1 METERKGLCCDRCR
15 TKTELQ
21 LFEPNPFDSNM
32 KECKTQLNTGL
43 QDRVWLK
50 HLISP
55 TAK

>member
-32 KECKTQLNTGL
+32 KECKTRLNTGL